1 MNNIDR
7 QIKKF
12 KKRPSNEAKTA
23 SFEGCCLCYFRLYLR
38 VRFILILLYFLY
50 MWYNKPR
57 LYAKN
62 LCDVFEQDC

>member
-1 MNNIDR
+1 MELPLEN
-7 QIKKF
+7 F

-23 SFEGCCLCYFRLYLR
+23 SFEGRWLCCFHLCLR
-38 VRFILILLYFLY
+38 GRFILFLLYFLH